1 MSPVQ
6 NHRASFGRQLAEQI
20 RITGRG
26 LRREALA
33 LVVVLLVLT
42 AIGLFEAIRAGAGLN
57 ADPELL
63 LAALPLALL
72 LPFAIWRAEPAFAD
86 AFVWCMP
93 VSRQRVAATKVLAG
107 AFWLLVLVL
116 LVFAW
121 IAALALGSGG
131 SMGETEQ
138 RLVGDASTSLARLEL
153 RRWSPPLWLWFVPV
167 FSALI
172 IYLLASAALLGLR
185 HPLRILGVVLF
196 GGTMLVAIIFAA
208 SPGGAVGQSLMRWQD
223 LAANGSLG
231 YNLAFTAGVSSLS
244 GEWLRPDGQTVSV
257 WRDLPSLRAW
267 ATAMVAWF
275 AAAVILLLAAIAR
288 HRERT
293 G

>member
-1 MSPVQ
+1 MSPVRD
-6 NHRASFGRQLAEQI
+6 HPASLGRQLVEQI
-20 RITGRG
+20 RITGRS

-33 LVVVLLVLT
+33 LIVILLVLT
-42 AIGLFEAIRAGAGLN
+42 AIGLFEAIRGGAGLN

-63 LAALPLALL
+63 LAVLPLALL

-86 AFVWCMP
+86 AFVWFMP
-93 VSRQRVAATKVLAG
+93 VSRQRVAATKVVAG

-138 RLVGDASTSLARLEL
+138 RLVGDASTSFTQLEL
-153 RRWSPPLWLWFVPV
+153 RRWSPPVWLWFVPV

-172 IYLLASAALLGLR
+172 VYLLASAALLGLR

-196 GGTMLVAIIFAA
+196 GGAMLLAIVFVA

-231 YNLAFTAGVSSLS
+231 YNVALTAGVSSLS
-244 GEWLRPDGQTVSV
+244 DEWMRADGQTVSV
-257 WRDLPSLRAW
+257 WRDLPSLRSW
-267 ATAMVAWF
+267 ATAMLSWF